1 MSRQSGDRVA
11 RTITCDGGS
20 QVHPDGTRDYTHR
33 EYAALNGFGPEHEF
47 CGKGTKTQ
55 IGNAVPPIVGAPV
68 LKSVVESMEKEDGIR
83 R

>member
-1 MSRQSGDRVA
+1 M
-11 RTITCDGGS
+11 
-20 QVHPDGTRDYTHR
+20 HPDGTRDYTHR
-33 EYAALNGFGPEHEF
+33 ESAALNGFGPEHEF

-83 R
+83 RE